1 MSLTGSVNLNGGG
14 SGEGYVP
21 VTKSKKNAI
30 DGEEGAARQ
39 TTTNS
44 GGNGAGYHQSPRS
57 DVQEV
62 FLFTLHEP
70 FKGALAKLMG
80 LLEQVNNI
88 PHDVRIAIVS
98 GPLGYMSNIRSVRP
112 TPFMP
117 TPTLLRPL
125 IR

>member
-1 MSLTGSVNLNGGG
+1 MSITGGVNLNGGG

-21 VTKSKKNAI
+21 VTKKQGATVDA
-30 DGEEGAARQ
+30 DGAPRS
-39 TTTNS
+39 TTTNA
-44 GGNGAGYHQSPRS
+44 GGGGGGYQSPRS
-57 DVQEV
+57 DVQEI
-62 FLFTLHEP
+62 FLFTLQEP

-88 PHDVRIAIVS
+88 PTEVRIAIVS

-112 TPFMP
+112 TPFVP

-125 IR
+125 VR